1 MFKTKQKMVVKL
13 LLFVLILD
21 LLIFPKDAHAYL
33 DPGTGSML
41 IQVLI
46 GGVLGSL
53 YFIKLYWK
61 KISSFVK
68 EKLNKNKDG
77 NE

>member
-1 MFKTKQKMVVKL
+1 MFIFKKKIVVKI
-13 LLFVLILD
+13 LLFVFILD
-21 LLIFPKDAHAYL
+21 FLVFPKKAHAYL

-46 GGVLGSL
+46 GGILGSL

-68 EKLNKNKDG
+68 KKFNKNKDG

>member
-1 MFKTKQKMVVKL
+1 MNI
-13 LLFVLILD
+13 LFYIFIFNSLV
-21 LLIFPKDAHAYL
+21 FPKDAHAYL

-46 GGVLGSL
+46 GGILGSL

>member
-1 MFKTKQKMVVKL
+1 MNHLFFIFIL
-13 LLFVLILD
+13 SLFV
-21 LLIFPKDAHAYL
+21 FPKDAYAYL

-41 IQVLI
+41 VQVLI
-46 GGVLGSL
+46 GGILGSL

-61 KISSFVK
+61 KLRSFVRK
-68 EKLNKNKDG
+68 KFNKNKDG